1 MDSLAGKPFS
11 VSCYVLRSTQTE
23 ISQEVDDIIW
33 LDARIHS
40 VCDCVVHLVQIRK
53 WTIAVP
59 NNVEVPEVKVRR
71 EPRFSHSIHSLANAV
86 G

>member
-1 MDSLAGKPFS
+1 MDSLAGKPFP
-11 VSCYVLRSTQTE
+11 VSCHLFRSTQTE
-23 ISQEVDDIIW
+23 IPKEVDDIIW

-40 VCDCVVHLVQIRK
+40 VSDCVVHLVQIRK

-71 EPRFSHSIHSLANAV
+71 EPRISHSFHSLANAV